1 MGILGGAQGV
11 FSYAYKYAADTPGY
25 TGWASFKPKYEQVWP
40 WIMEANRTL
49 LTTNVT
55 NGRTG
60 ITSDPGGTI
69 SAVSACIFT
78 DADGR
83 KLVVSSSMLDFTEA
97 KGMTNSAA
105 ITGVPDGTYDVL
117 WENRTVT
124 VDDGTIKDTWKP
136 YTYHFYQLKT
146 GDNGMK

>member
-1 MGILGGAQGV
+1 
-11 FSYAYKYAADTPGY
+11 
-25 TGWASFKPKYEQVWP
+25 SFKPKYEQVWP

-55 NGRTG
+55 KGRTG

-69 SAVSACIFT
+69 SAVTACIFT

-97 KGMTNSAA
+97 NGMTNSAA

-146 GDNGMK
+146 GDTGMK